1 MSELQI
7 ILYILGG
14 SAGLFIGAEGL
25 VRGSSSLALRLGI
38 SPLVVGLTVVA
49 FATSGPELFV
59 SVKAAIEGNPGIVVG
74 NVVGSNICNIALIL
88 GVAALISPMQIKTQ
102 VVRREIPILIIIT
115 FIFLLLFV
123 LLDFTISRITGVLFV
138 IGIIAYII
146 FGYKYALNE
155 KSNLGLSKEFEKSIP
170 KTAYKIWQTILL
182 MIFGLGL
189 LVLGSILFV
198 DGAVAIAV
206 KLGVSQAVIGLTIVA
221 LGTSL
226 PELTTSIVASFKNE
240 NDIAIG
246 NAVGSNVFNILSIL
260 GISSIINP
268 ISNSGITIIDLSIM
282 MFFTILILPLS
293 KSKFTLR
300 RWEGAILFGGYI
312 AYIIY
317 LAQTQS
323 VF

>member
-1 MSELQI
+1 MQI

-155 KSNLGLSKEFEKSIP
+155 KSSLGLSKEFEESIP
-170 KTAYKIWQTILL
+170 KTAYKTWQIILL

-300 RWEGAILFGGYI
+300 RWEGAVLFGGYI

>member
-59 SVKAAIEGNPGIVVG
+59 SVKAAIEGDSGIVVG

-102 VVRREIPILIIIT
+102 VIRREIPILIIIT
-115 FIFLLLFV
+115 LIFLLLFV
-123 LLDFTISRITGVLFV
+123 FLDFTISRITGALFV

-155 KSNLGLSKEFEKSIP
+155 KSSLDLSKEFEESIP
-170 KTAYKIWQTILL
+170 KTPYKVWQTILL
-182 MIFGLGL
+182 IIFGLGL
-189 LVLGSILFV
+189 LIFGSNLFV
-198 DGAVAIAV
+198 DGAVAFAV

-226 PELTTSIVASFKNE
+226 PELITSIVASLKNE

-246 NAVGSNVFNILSIL
+246 NAVGSNIFNILSVL

-268 ISNSGITIIDLSIM
+268 ISDSGVTLIDLSIM

-293 KSKFTLR
+293 KTKFTLR
-300 RWEGAILFGGYI
+300 RWEGAILFAGYI

-317 LAQTQS
+317 LAQSQS
-323 VF
+323 VI